1 MKHKHNMYAM
11 PNIPKILSLSTKYGT
26 LEDDRLQ
33 GMVFMV
39 IRDNAKDYPSFGSA
53 KKYLLINGDS
63 VLNFGQKVVDFQVGY
78 METTAEVFGY
88 DTGLPEEMNT
98 KIYFIKKNIML
109 NQHNKDAKSPTIL
122 VEKNGKRYYTNHL
135 VINGPSTMIYDLE
148 NYHELGGKVRIET
161 NADLEGIV
169 E

>member
-1 MKHKHNMYAM
+1 MKQKHNMYAM
-11 PNIPKILSLSTKYGT
+11 PNIPKIISLATAHGS
-26 LEDDRLQ
+26 LEDPRLK
-33 GMVFMV
+33 GMVFV
-39 IRDNAKDYPSFGSA
+39 IVRNAKDYASFGSA
-53 KKYLLINGDS
+53 KKYLLINGNS
-63 VLNFGQKVVDFQVGY
+63 VLKFDQVIVNFKVGY

-109 NQHNKDAKSPTIL
+109 NQKNKDEKSPTIL
-122 VEKNGKRYYTNHL
+122 VEKNGKSYYTNHL
-135 VINGPSTMIYDLE
+135 MINGPSTMIYDLE

-161 NADLEGIV
+161 NAELEGIS